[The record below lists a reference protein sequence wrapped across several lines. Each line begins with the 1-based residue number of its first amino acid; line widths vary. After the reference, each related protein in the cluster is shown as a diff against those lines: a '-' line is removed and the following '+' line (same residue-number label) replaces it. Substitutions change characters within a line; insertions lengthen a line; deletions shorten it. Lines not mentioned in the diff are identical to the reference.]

1 MFDVLVY
8 LFENFYQSES
18 YPDQDTLARKLHAA
32 GFGNQDISEALDWLK
47 GLTHDRQDSV
57 PQSLDERSSVRL
69 YAKDEQAKLSAE
81 SRGFLFFLE
90 SAHVLTPVLREL
102 ISERAMALDSEY
114 VGLDTFKV
122 IVLMVLW
129 TRRGNV
135 DALILDELLPDGQ
148 KRQMH

>member
-1 MFDVLVY
+1 
-8 LFENFYQSES
+8 
-18 YPDQDTLARKLHAA
+18 
-32 GFGNQDISEALDWLK
+32 
-47 GLTHDRQDSV
+47 
-57 PQSLDERSSVRL
+57 VRL
-69 YAKDEQAKLSAE
+69 YAKDEQAKISAE

-90 SAHVLTPVLREL
+90 SARVLTPLLREL
-102 ISERAMALDSEY
+102 IIERAMALDTDY

-129 TRRGNV
+129 TRRGSV